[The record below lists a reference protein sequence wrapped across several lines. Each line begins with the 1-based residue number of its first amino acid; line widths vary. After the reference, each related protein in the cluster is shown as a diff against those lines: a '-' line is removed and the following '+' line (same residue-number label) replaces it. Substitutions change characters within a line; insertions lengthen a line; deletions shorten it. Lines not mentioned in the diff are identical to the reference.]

1 MPIEH
6 NDLAALKRLADD
18 ASRAALQAMGAA
30 AVSVAKPNCPVKTG
44 NLRRSHRYVVEGD
57 HVDIGVTADYGAHVH
72 NGTAR
77 NKDGGQPWLRD
88 SVSKNINSITDLG
101 QKQYERK
108 LGL

>member
-1 MPIEH
+1 MPIEN

-30 AVSVAKPNCPVKTG
+30 AVQVAKPNCPVKTG
-44 NLRRSHRYVVEGD
+44 NLRRSHRYVVDGD

-72 NGTAR
+72 NGTSR
-77 NKDGGQPWLRD
+77 QKEQPWLKEA
-88 SVSKNINSITDLG
+88 VEKNAQSIGDFGL
-101 QKQYERK
+101 KQYARR